1 MVKQHGEAVRKYVR
15 LISISEDNVQCPTA
29 TAAAGAGAA
38 VMIFFLPLLNSHC
51 LPRVTRWTPTDY
63 SLLNIFRGCS
73 LFYF

>member
-51 LPRVTRWTPTDY
+51 LPLQSCQVVSY
-63 SLLNIFRGCS
+63 CSLLNKRKRK
-73 LFYF
+73 L

>member
-38 VMIFFLPLLNSHC
+38 VMIFFLPLLNSHFP
-51 LPRVTRWTPTDY
+51 LPPQSYQVDSY
-63 SLLNIFRGCS
+63 
-73 LFYF
+73 